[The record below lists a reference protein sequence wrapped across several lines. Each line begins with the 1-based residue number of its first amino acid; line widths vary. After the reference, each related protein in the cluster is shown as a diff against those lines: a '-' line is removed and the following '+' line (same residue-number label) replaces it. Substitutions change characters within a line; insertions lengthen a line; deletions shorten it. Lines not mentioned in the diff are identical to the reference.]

1 MGSANFLYPSPSRK
15 APLDD
20 IAPAYRAACERWP
33 DAPNLQQHYKDLA
46 RTYEENGSSLIEL
59 TKSFLEA
66 VCWTVISELGAKP
79 PDSSRPTTTELL
91 SCVLDALGLR
101 NQRGVG
107 PLGKVISGYNKL
119 AEGLN
124 ELRNQD
130 GSVAHGKDGFLD
142 AISSRHARV
151 YLLSADSVIALIL
164 SAYDGK
170 EPNLLTTREPPDR
183 FRHLNERIDAGC
195 ALDAEVDIDEGVL
208 VVRVLAGAQA
218 SDEAIELRVP
228 PSELL
233 YHLDRQAYL
242 SVLEALREVPPPER
256 EEETEPVVEEE
267 TEAAEVVTERE
278 PMAPP
283 EPAPEPSRLQLLDAY
298 QGRYRDKAT
307 ALYEFVIHN
316 LLNGNDAQA
325 QQVLRFVNTLLA
337 EMEKLAVVDWP
348 KRPSALAK
356 VKVYLKRLITVA
368 DVEGV
373 TIKQVQPLLEWLSRE
388 INSAGASQ

>member
-1 MGSANFLYPSPSRK
+1 MSRV
-15 APLDD
+15 LDH
-20 IAPAYRAACERWP
+20 IAPAFRAVCERWP
-33 DAPNLQQHYKDLA
+33 DAPNIQQHYMDLA
-46 RTYEENGSSLIEL
+46 RTWEEEGSSVIEL

-66 VCWTVISELGAKP
+66 VCWTVIGELGATP
-79 PDSSRPTTTELL
+79 PDSSTPTTTELL

-107 PLGKVISGYNKL
+107 PLGKVISGHNKL

-130 GSVAHGKDGFLD
+130 GSVAHGRDGFLD

-151 YLLSADSVIALIL
+151 YLLSADSVIVLIL

-170 EPNLLTTREPPDR
+170 APNLLTTREPPDR

-195 ALDAEVDIDEGVL
+195 ALDAEVAMEEGVL
-208 VVRVLAGAQA
+208 VVRVLAGAQTP
-218 SDEAIELRVP
+218 DEAIELRVP

-233 YHLDRQAYL
+233 YRLDRQAYV
-242 SVLEALREVPPPER
+242 SVLDALREMPPTER
-256 EEETEPVVEEE
+256 EEETEPVEEEE
-267 TEAAEVVTERE
+267 TEAAEVATKGE
-278 PMAPP
+278 PTAPP

-298 QGRYRDKAT
+298 QGRYRDKVST
-307 ALYEFVIHN
+307 LYEFVIHN

-337 EMEKLAVVDWP
+337 EMEKLAVVDWA
-348 KRPSALAK
+348 KRPSARSR
-356 VKVYLKRLITVA
+356 VKVYLKRLIAVA
-368 DVEGV
+368 GVEKL
-373 TIKQVQPLLEWLSRE
+373 TIEQGQPLLEWLSRE